1 VTHRLG
7 NPTFYSITAQLNSGG
22 RVRCKIL
29 VDGRVISAAAAT
41 GSYNIASCEI
51 SRDPLSG
58 KWANTNSG

>member
-1 VTHRLG
+1 MTRA
-7 NPTFYSITAQLNSGG
+7 PQG
-22 RVRCKIL
+22 RPFTGAIRRRAAPWVRCKIL